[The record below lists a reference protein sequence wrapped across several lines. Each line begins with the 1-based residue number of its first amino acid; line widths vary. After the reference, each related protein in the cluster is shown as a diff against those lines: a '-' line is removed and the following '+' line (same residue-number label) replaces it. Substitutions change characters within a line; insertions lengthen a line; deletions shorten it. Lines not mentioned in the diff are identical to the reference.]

1 MTENFLQ
8 ILLYLFQHHVSQ
20 GGLEQTT
27 DRESLVEELDHVGFN
42 PLEARHAIEWLD
54 GFQQTESAV
63 KVVGHPKETS
73 IRAFTEFEIFKLD
86 IRVRGFILFL
96 QQNGLLD
103 DVKREIVIERAMSL
117 NIHQVKLYDLYYIVN
132 VVLIG
137 DKTEDQVS
145 KQKQQ
150 LLLATVGKKH

>member
-8 ILLYLFQHHVSQ
+8 ILLYLFQYHVTK
-20 GGLEQTT
+20 GVLEQT

-63 KVVGHPKETS
+63 EVVGRPKKTS
-73 IRAFTEFEIFKLD
+73 LRAFTNSEIFKLD
-86 IRVRGFILFL
+86 LRVRGFILFL

-103 DVKREIVIERAMSL
+103 DVKREIIIERAMSL
-117 NIHQVKLYDLYYIVN
+117 SAHQVKLYDLYYIVN
-132 VVLIG
+132 VVLMG
-137 DKTEDQVS
+137 DKADDKIS

-150 LLLATVGKKH
+150 LLLATTGKKH